1 MAAFEM
7 TRPCRRGRTG
17 LRSALCRHPASL
29 DRDGVNLS
37 AVGDCRHRAT
47 LGLGRRGPIQ
57 PNSGQSGFNLVFDES
72 GLVLQ
77 IHPNVFLVF
86 RGMISGPWTM
96 H

>member
-7 TRPCRRGRTG
+7 TRPCRRSRTG
-17 LRSALCRHPASL
+17 LRSGLPACTLAVSIETVSL
-29 DRDGVNLS
+29 S
-37 AVGDCRHRAT
+37 VGDCRQRAT